1 MRSSSHLLVT
11 LAALAVLLT
20 AGGARA
26 APPQL
31 VATVGPG
38 FSIRLGD
45 ADGNR
50 VTLLAPGT
58 YAIRVYDSSVEH
70 NFHLTGPGVDMTTQI
85 ETTGVTTWAVT
96 FQAGSYH
103 YQCDPHQTTMFG
115 DFTVG
120 GTPLPPPAPVPSTL
134 LLRGSV
140 GPGATIGLRT
150 AAGRKVVSLAAGP
163 AVVRVADL
171 STTDNFHLIGPG
183 VNRATSRAGRATVI
197 WRLRLA
203 AGTYRYRSDAHPRLR
218 GSFRVTAA

>member
-1 MRSSSHLLVT
+1 MRVLLS
-11 LAALAVLLT
+11 LAAFTVLLT

-45 ADGNR
+45 AGGNR
-50 VTLLAPGT
+50 VTQLAPGT

-120 GTPLPPPAPVPSTL
+120 GAPLPPPSPPAPSPVR
-134 LLRGSV
+134 LRASV
-140 GPGATIGLRT
+140 GPGATIVLRT

-171 STTDNFHLIGPG
+171 STTDNFHLTGPG
-183 VNRATSRAGRATVI
+183 VNRATSRVGRSTVT
-197 WRLRLA
+197 WRLRLT

-218 GSFRVTAA
+218 GSFPVTA

>member
-1 MRSSSHLLVT
+1 MRSSASPLVT
-11 LAALAVLLT
+11 LGALGVLLT
-20 AGGARA
+20 AGAARA

-50 VTLLAPGT
+50 VTQLAPGT

-120 GTPLPPPAPVPSTL
+120 GAPLPSPPAPSAP

-140 GPGATIGLRT
+140 GPGATIALRT
-150 AAGRKVVSLAAGP
+150 AAGRKVVSLAAGL

-171 STTDNFHLIGPG
+171 STTDNFHLTGPG
-183 VNRATSRAGRATVI
+183 VNRATLRAGRATVT
-197 WRLRLA
+197 WRLRLT
-203 AGTYRYRSDAHPRLR
+203 AGTYRYRSDPHPRLR
-218 GSFRVTAA
+218 GSFRVTA